1 MLPADDPDRQQDLP
15 EHMTQTPAVTGPLL
29 HAYHVPGKLAQ
40 MRESCYTVR
49 QEAKDL

>member
-1 MLPADDPDRQQDLP
+1 MLPADDPDRP
-15 EHMTQTPAVTGPLL
+15 EHMSRTPAVTGPLL